1 MNDMPKHFEIF
12 CNISLKNKA
21 PEREKTLT
29 FRFVILKMDVKYER
43 DEGRQG

>member
-1 MNDMPKHFEIF
+1 MVNERHAKTVLDIYFK
-12 CNISLKNKA
+12 KNKA

-43 DEGRQG
+43 DEG